1 MSIFDYKNKK
11 DKDNL
16 MKNLKKILLCG
27 IFIFSYS
34 NIYANFS
41 FVPGHVMLGVS
52 IGGGGSEYVYGS
64 TGAAI
69 NISTEVILDTWD
81 ISRVVEMSVGFLGN
95 GSVFFAENLAQGG
108 LSLMPTYHI
117 SFYETVDWYLGVGFG
132 ISMHKNLVLY
142 GVGLS
147 TGFNIEVRE
156 WFLVNLGFEL
166 QGPQVFGAIGV
177 KFRFEIV
184 R

>member
-1 MSIFDYKNKK
+1 
-11 DKDNL
+11 
-16 MKNLKKILLCG
+16 MKNIKKIILFLM
-27 IFIFSYS
+27 FIFSYS
-34 NIYANFS
+34 DISAKFF
-41 FVPGHVMLGVS
+41 FVPGHAMLGVS
-52 IGGGGSEYVYGS
+52 VGGGGGEYIYGPK
-64 TGAAI
+64 GGAI
-69 NISTEVILDTWD
+69 NISTEVILDTWN
-81 ISRVVEMSVGFLGN
+81 ISRAIEMSIGFLGN
-95 GSVFFAENLAQGG
+95 GSIFLAKDLAQGG

-117 SFYETVDWYLGVGFG
+117 SFYETVDWYIGVGFG
-132 ISMHKNLVLY
+132 ISMHKSLVLY

-166 QGPQVFGAIGV
+166 QGPQIFGAIGV

>member
-1 MSIFDYKNKK
+1 MTIFDCKTKK

-27 IFIFSYS
+27 IFVFGSS
-34 NIYANFS
+34 NIYANFF

-52 IGGGGSEYVYGS
+52 IGGGGSDYTFGT
-64 TGAAI
+64 TGGAV
-69 NISTEVILDTWD
+69 NISTEVILDVWN
-81 ISRVVEMSVGFLGN
+81 ISSTVEMSVGFLAN
-95 GSVFFAENLAQGG
+95 GSVFFAEDLGQGG

-117 SFYETVDWYLGVGFG
+117 SFFKTVDWYLGVGFG

-147 TGFNIEVRE
+147 TGFNIEVKE

-166 QGPQVFGAIGV
+166 QGPQIFGAIGV
-177 KFRFEIV
+177 KFRFEIAT
-184 R
+184 

>member
-1 MSIFDYKNKK
+1 
-11 DKDNL
+11 
-16 MKNLKKILLCG
+16 MKNIKKTLLSCV
-27 IFIFSYS
+27 FIFSCS
-34 NIYANFS
+34 DIFANFF
-41 FVPGHVMLGVS
+41 FVPGHVMIGLSV
-52 IGGGGSEYVYGS
+52 GGGGSDYSFGT
-64 TGAAI
+64 TGGAI
-69 NISTEVILDTWD
+69 NISTEVILDTWN
-81 ISRVVEMSVGFLGN
+81 ISSVVEMSVGFLGN
-95 GSVFFAENLAQGG
+95 GSIFIADDLTQGG

-117 SFYETVDWYLGVGFG
+117 SFYETVDWYLGIGFG

-156 WFLVNLGFEL
+156 WVLVNLGFEL
-166 QGPQVFGAIGV
+166 QGPQIFGAIGV